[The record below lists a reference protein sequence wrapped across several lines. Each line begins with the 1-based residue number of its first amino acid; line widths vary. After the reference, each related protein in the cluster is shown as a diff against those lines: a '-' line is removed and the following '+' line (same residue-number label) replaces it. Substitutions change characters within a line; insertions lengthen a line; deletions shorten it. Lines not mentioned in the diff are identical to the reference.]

1 MPLKGALVVNEALMD
16 GNWDLVKISV
26 DFPGDSVVKN
36 LPPNEGDAGAIPGL
50 GRSPWRR

>member
-1 MPLKGALVVNEALMD
+1 MPLKGALVVSEALMD

-36 LPPNEGDAGAIPGL
+36 PNEGVTGAIPGL